1 MTTSAAKSGEE
12 GLASLSMEEEEKVA
26 FGNGPEPSSSEG
38 AGIMRVALQSEAPEG
53 FQEGGTPDCSSSHQV
68 KTGNTIAQGSSV
80 IGLRLPKSL
89 GNCS

>member
-38 AGIMRVALQSEAPEG
+38 AGIMRVALQSETPEG

-68 KTGNTIAQGSSV
+68 KYWKN
-80 IGLRLPKSL
+80 K
-89 GNCS
+89 CSGFFGDWIKTPFIFRQL

>member
-68 KTGNTIAQGSSV
+68 KYWKN
-80 IGLRLPKSL
+80 K
-89 GNCS
+89 CSGFFCDWIKTPFIFRQL

>member
-68 KTGNTIAQGSSV
+68 KYW
-80 IGLRLPKSL
+80 KY
-89 GNCS
+89 NCSGFFCDWIKTP

>member
-38 AGIMRVALQSEAPEG
+38 AGMMRVALQSEAPEG

-68 KTGNTIAQGSSV
+68 KYW
-80 IGLRLPKSL
+80 KYK
-89 GNCS
+89 CSGFFCDWIKTPFIFRQL

>member
-68 KTGNTIAQGSSV
+68 KYWKN
-80 IGLRLPKSL
+80 K
-89 GNCS
+89 CSGFFCDWIKTP

>member
-68 KTGNTIAQGSSV
+68 KYWIYKCPGFFADWI
-80 IGLRLPKSL
+80 
-89 GNCS
+89 

>member
-38 AGIMRVALQSEAPEG
+38 AGMMRVALQSEAPEG
-53 FQEGGTPDCSSSHQV
+53 FQE
-68 KTGNTIAQGSSV
+68 I
-80 IGLRLPKSL
+80 
-89 GNCS
+89 